1 MNILITGIHGFVGS
15 NLVAA
20 LKERH
25 NLYGLDIVAPA
36 KEGVIKTFSWKDIEP
51 ASFPL
56 QSLPK
61 FDAIVHLAGKAHDT
75 KNQAVAQTY
84 FDINTGLTRK
94 IFDFFI
100 ESSAQKFVF
109 FSSVKAA
116 ADSVVG
122 DMLTEDVVPAPVGP
136 YGESKIKAEEYIL
149 DGLKAEDG
157 KLKVGSRD
165 GKGVYILRPCMIHG
179 PGNKGNLNLLYNV
192 VRKGIPW
199 PLGSFENRR
208 SFTSIDNLC
217 YVVEGLLTKEVESF
231 TEKSLSGLLN
241 LGGTMLG
248 TSREKPFRKQGII
261 SDVDKPALIQRNIA
275 ELGLDCV
282 VCIGGNG
289 TQKTAAKF
297 AAMGIN
303 IVSVPK
309 TIDNDIWG
317 TDISFGFDSA
327 VSIATDAIDRL
338 HSTASSHKRVMVIE
352 VMGHKAGWI
361 ALYSG
366 MAGGGDVIL
375 VPEIPYNIKNIGDTI
390 LNRLKKGK
398 PYSIVVVAEGIQT
411 DGRKRAAE
419 YIAQEIEYETGIET
433 RETVLGYIQRG
444 GSPTPFD
451 RNLSTRMGGHAT
463 ELIANGQ
470 FGRMIALKGDEISS
484 VALEEVAGKLKLVT
498 EEHDLVVQGRR
509 MGICFG

>member
-1 MNILITGIHGFVGS
+1 MRIGILTSGGDCPGINATIRGVCKTAINYYGMEVVGIHSGF
-15 NLVAA
+15 
-20 LKERH
+20 
-25 NLYGLDIVAPA
+25 
-36 KEGVIKTFSWKDIEP
+36 
-51 ASFPL
+51 
-56 QSLPK
+56 Q
-61 FDAIVHLAGKAHDT
+61 
-75 KNQAVAQTY
+75 
-84 FDINTGLTRK
+84 
-94 IFDFFI
+94 
-100 ESSAQKFVF
+100 
-109 FSSVKAA
+109 
-116 ADSVVG
+116 
-122 DMLTEDVVPAPVGP
+122 
-136 YGESKIKAEEYIL
+136 
-149 DGLKAEDG
+149 
-157 KLKVGSRD
+157 
-165 GKGVYILRPCMIHG
+165 
-179 PGNKGNLNLLYNV
+179 
-192 VRKGIPW
+192 
-199 PLGSFENRR
+199 
-208 SFTSIDNLC
+208 
-217 YVVEGLLTKEVESF
+217 GLLTKDVELI
-231 TEKSLSGLLN
+231 TDKSLSGLLN
-241 LGGTMLG
+241 LGGTILG
-248 TSREKPFRKQGII
+248 TSREKPFKKGGVVAE
-261 SDVDKPALIQRNIA
+261 DVNKPALIEHNIK
-275 ELGLDCV
+275 EIGLDCV

-289 TQKTAAKF
+289 TQKTAAKL
-297 AAMGIN
+297 AAMGLN

-375 VPEIPYNIKNIGDTI
+375 LPEIPYDIKNIGEVI
-390 LNRLKKGK
+390 LNRLRKGK
-398 PYSIVVVAEGIQT
+398 PYSIVVVAECIQT

-463 ELIANGQ
+463 ELIADGQ

-484 VALEEVAGKLKLVT
+484 LPLNEVAGKLKLVT
-498 EEHDLVVQGRR
+498 EDHDLVVQGRR

>member
-1 MNILITGIHGFVGS
+1 MRIGILTSGGDCPGINATIRGVCKTAINYYGMEVVGIHSGF
-15 NLVAA
+15 
-20 LKERH
+20 
-25 NLYGLDIVAPA
+25 
-36 KEGVIKTFSWKDIEP
+36 
-51 ASFPL
+51 
-56 QSLPK
+56 Q
-61 FDAIVHLAGKAHDT
+61 
-75 KNQAVAQTY
+75 
-84 FDINTGLTRK
+84 
-94 IFDFFI
+94 
-100 ESSAQKFVF
+100 
-109 FSSVKAA
+109 
-116 ADSVVG
+116 
-122 DMLTEDVVPAPVGP
+122 
-136 YGESKIKAEEYIL
+136 
-149 DGLKAEDG
+149 
-157 KLKVGSRD
+157 
-165 GKGVYILRPCMIHG
+165 
-179 PGNKGNLNLLYNV
+179 
-192 VRKGIPW
+192 
-199 PLGSFENRR
+199 
-208 SFTSIDNLC
+208 
-217 YVVEGLLTKEVESF
+217 GLLTKDVELI
-231 TEKSLSGLLN
+231 TDKSLSGLLN
-241 LGGTMLG
+241 LGGTILG
-248 TSREKPFRKQGII
+248 TSREKPFKKGGVVAE
-261 SDVDKPALIQRNIA
+261 DVNKPALIEHNIK
-275 ELGLDCV
+275 EIGLDCV

-289 TQKTAAKF
+289 TQKTAAKL
-297 AAMGIN
+297 AAMGLN

-338 HSTASSHKRVMVIE
+338 HSTVSSHKRVMVIE

-375 VPEIPYNIKNIGDTI
+375 LPEIPYDIKNIGEVI
-390 LNRLKKGK
+390 LNRLRKGK

-463 ELIANGQ
+463 ELIADGQ

-484 VALEEVAGKLKLVT
+484 LPLNEVAGKLKLVT
-498 EEHDLVVQGRR
+498 EDHDLVVQGRR

>member
-1 MNILITGIHGFVGS
+1 MRIGILTSGGDCPGINATIRGVCKTAINYYGMEVVGIHSGF
-15 NLVAA
+15 
-20 LKERH
+20 
-25 NLYGLDIVAPA
+25 
-36 KEGVIKTFSWKDIEP
+36 
-51 ASFPL
+51 
-56 QSLPK
+56 Q
-61 FDAIVHLAGKAHDT
+61 
-75 KNQAVAQTY
+75 
-84 FDINTGLTRK
+84 
-94 IFDFFI
+94 
-100 ESSAQKFVF
+100 
-109 FSSVKAA
+109 
-116 ADSVVG
+116 
-122 DMLTEDVVPAPVGP
+122 
-136 YGESKIKAEEYIL
+136 
-149 DGLKAEDG
+149 
-157 KLKVGSRD
+157 
-165 GKGVYILRPCMIHG
+165 
-179 PGNKGNLNLLYNV
+179 
-192 VRKGIPW
+192 
-199 PLGSFENRR
+199 
-208 SFTSIDNLC
+208 
-217 YVVEGLLTKEVESF
+217 GLLTKDVELI
-231 TEKSLSGLLN
+231 TDKSLSGLLN
-241 LGGTMLG
+241 LGGTILG
-248 TSREKPFRKQGII
+248 TSREKPFKKGGVVAE
-261 SDVDKPALIQRNIA
+261 DVNKPALIEHNIK
-275 ELGLDCV
+275 EIGLDCV

-289 TQKTAAKF
+289 TQKTAAKLV
-297 AAMGIN
+297 AMGLN

-375 VPEIPYNIKNIGDTI
+375 LPEIPYDIKNIGEVI
-390 LNRLKKGK
+390 LNRLRKGK

-463 ELIANGQ
+463 ELIADGQ

-484 VALEEVAGKLKLVT
+484 LPLNEVAGKLKLVT
-498 EEHDLVVQGRR
+498 EDHDLVVQGRR

>member
-1 MNILITGIHGFVGS
+1 MRIGILTSGGDCPGINATIRGVCKTAINYYGMEVVGIHSGF
-15 NLVAA
+15 
-20 LKERH
+20 
-25 NLYGLDIVAPA
+25 
-36 KEGVIKTFSWKDIEP
+36 
-51 ASFPL
+51 
-56 QSLPK
+56 Q
-61 FDAIVHLAGKAHDT
+61 
-75 KNQAVAQTY
+75 
-84 FDINTGLTRK
+84 
-94 IFDFFI
+94 
-100 ESSAQKFVF
+100 
-109 FSSVKAA
+109 
-116 ADSVVG
+116 
-122 DMLTEDVVPAPVGP
+122 
-136 YGESKIKAEEYIL
+136 
-149 DGLKAEDG
+149 
-157 KLKVGSRD
+157 
-165 GKGVYILRPCMIHG
+165 
-179 PGNKGNLNLLYNV
+179 
-192 VRKGIPW
+192 
-199 PLGSFENRR
+199 
-208 SFTSIDNLC
+208 
-217 YVVEGLLTKEVESF
+217 GLLTKDVELI
-231 TEKSLSGLLN
+231 TDKSLSGLLN
-241 LGGTMLG
+241 LGGTILG
-248 TSREKPFRKQGII
+248 TSREKPCKKGGVVAE
-261 SDVDKPALIQRNIA
+261 DVNKPALIEHNIK
-275 ELGLDCV
+275 EIGLDCV

-289 TQKTAAKF
+289 TQKTAAKL
-297 AAMGIN
+297 AAMGLN

-375 VPEIPYNIKNIGDTI
+375 LPEIPYDIKNIGEVI
-390 LNRLKKGK
+390 LNRLRKGK

-463 ELIANGQ
+463 ELIADGQ

-484 VALEEVAGKLKLVT
+484 LPLNEVAGKLKLVT
-498 EEHDLVVQGRR
+498 EDHDLVVQGRR